1 MNLNRKSKFKIN
13 KEVVSCD
20 LGEET
25 AILNMKDGVYY
36 GLNPVGTTIWKH
48 IQNKESIGKITDK
61 ILEEYSIDEE
71 TCYADLIELVENLLE
86 KGLIT
91 IL

>member
-1 MNLNRKSKFKIN
+1 MNLNKKSKFKIN

-36 GLNPVGTTIWKH
+36 GLNPVGTSIWKH
-48 IQNKESIGKITDK
+48 IQNQESMGKILENV
-61 ILEEYSIDEE
+61 LEEYSIDEE
-71 TCYADLIELVENLLE
+71 SCYADLIELVEHMLE